1 MREAIIRMKNEK
13 SAGFIV
19 FRRGQL
25 GPEYLLIQN
34 SQKFFWDFPKGLVE
48 PDEDERRAAVRELAE
63 EVGLSDVRAIP
74 DFRETAEYYYTLE
87 GEKVHKELVMFLAEA
102 QSAEVR
108 LSWEHSKFE
117 WLMFDVA
124 RDLLI
129 DSKQR
134 LLEKANEFISSK
146 MDALEK
152 N

>member
-1 MREAIIRMKNEK
+1 MKDEK

-34 SQKFFWDFPKGLVE
+34 SSKFFWDFPKGLIE
-48 PDEDERRAAVRELAE
+48 EDEDEKRAALRELFE
-63 EVGLSDVRAIP
+63 ESGLKDVRAI
-74 DFRETAEYYYTLE
+74 DGFRETAEYYYTLE
-87 GEKVHKELVMFLAEA
+87 GEKIHKQLVMFLAEA
-102 QSAEVR
+102 VSTDVR

-134 LLEKANEFISSK
+134 LLEKANEFVSSK
-146 MDALEK
+146 IFDTVR